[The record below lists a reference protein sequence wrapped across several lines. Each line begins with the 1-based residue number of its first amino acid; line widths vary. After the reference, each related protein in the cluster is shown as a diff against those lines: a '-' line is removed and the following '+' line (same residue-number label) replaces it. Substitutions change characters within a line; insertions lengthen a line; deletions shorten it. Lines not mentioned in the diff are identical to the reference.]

1 MATWLKALGSG
12 WALFAA
18 IVSAGASPLLPVLWQ
33 EPGLPP
39 GAETVASS
47 VSLQVINAD
56 DFGRMTQVTPSD
68 APAEGAWRIETLKP
82 GPFVYSVQLGEWI
95 RPPMNQGDVVW
106 LDVWARATKGQPET
120 GEGRALFVIVTNG
133 PDWNASARVAL
144 NIPRRWKRFQV
155 PIRIQHSRPGGQTL
169 AAFQFGFSAQTVE
182 LAGFRLLRF
191 PVGTPITALPRTR
204 SDYPGQEANAP
215 WRKAAEARI
224 ERIRKGDFTITV
236 TDGTGKPL
244 AGQSVTFR
252 LRRHAFSWGTAV
264 DSGILVSPGP
274 EADRYRQTLKQ
285 SFNLAAIEN
294 HLKWPFYEEWGK
306 EDGLRSVRWLR
317 DNGFRVRGHNIIWPG
332 TSNMPKD
339 FPELRSNPAA
349 LRQRIYAR
357 IQDITGATKGMIDEW
372 DVVNEPYTNNDVMQ
386 VLGWAE
392 MATWFRLTKRA
403 DPQPVLT
410 LNDYPPLDGAA
421 TSDAH
426 LNHFSQTMD
435 DLKKA
440 GAPLEAIGFQ
450 CHVGG
455 DVIPPERLLSG
466 LDRFAKHGLPIQI
479 TEFDMD
485 TQDRDLQ
492 RRYMR
497 DFMTACFS
505 HPAVHGVTQWGFWA
519 GRHWMPDAAL
529 WDREWRL
536 QPHGQVYLDL
546 INKEWSTTVTVRTDA
561 QGRARFRGFYG
572 AYAVQQGSRVGETAI
587 LTAPSRS
594 GRVAVRPANAR

>member
-1 MATWLKALGSG
+1 MWLRGLGCG
-12 WALFAA
+12 WAILAGL
-18 IVSAGASPLLPVLWQ
+18 VSAWSSPLVPVLLQ
-33 EPGLPP
+33 EPAMPA
-39 GAETVASS
+39 GAETLASS
-47 VSLQVINAD
+47 AGLQVINAEE
-56 DFGRMTQVTPSD
+56 FGRMATVDPED
-68 APAEGAWRIETLKP
+68 APAEGAWQIETLKP
-82 GPFVYSVQLGEWI
+82 GPHVYSVQLGEWI
-95 RPPMNQGDVVW
+95 RPPMNRGDVVW
-106 LDVWARATKGQPET
+106 LDLWARAVKGQPET

-133 PDWNASARVAL
+133 PEWSSSARVAL

-155 PIRIQHSRPGGQTL
+155 PVQIQHSRPGGQTL
-169 AAFQFGFSAQTVE
+169 AAFQLGFGAQIVQI
-182 LAGFRLLRF
+182 AGFRLLRF
-191 PVGTPITALPRTR
+191 PANTPITALPRTR
-204 SDYPGQEANAP
+204 SDYAGQEPNAP
-215 WRKAAEARI
+215 WRKEAEARI
-224 ERIRKGDFTITV
+224 KRIRKGDFTVTV
-236 TDGTGKPL
+236 TDGADKPV
-244 AGQSVTFR
+244 AGQNVTFR

-264 DSGILVSPGP
+264 DSATLFLQGADG
-274 EADRYRQTLKQ
+274 DRYRQLLQ
-285 SFNLAAIEN
+285 ENFNLAAIEN
-294 HLKWPFYEEWGK
+294 NLKWPFYEEWGK

-317 DNGFRVRGHNIIWPG
+317 DKGFRVRGHNIIWPG
-332 TSNMPKD
+332 TENMPKD
-339 FPELRSNPAA
+339 FPSLRGNPAA

-372 DVVNEPYTNNDVMQ
+372 DVVNEPYTNQDVMQ

-392 MATWFRLTKRA
+392 MATWFRMTKRA
-403 DPQPVLT
+403 DPKPILT

-421 TSDAH
+421 TTDAH
-426 LNHFSQTMD
+426 LNHFYKTID

-466 LDRFAKHGLPIQI
+466 LDRFAKFGLPIQI

-519 GRHWMPDAAL
+519 GRHWMPESAL

-546 INKEWSTTVTVRTDA
+546 IGKEWSTTVTVRTDA

-572 AYAVQQGSRVGETAI
+572 AYSVQQGARTGETAT
-587 LTAPSRS
+587 LTATGRT
-594 GRVAVRPANAR
+594 GRVAVRPTSHR

>member
-1 MATWLKALGSG
+1 MAIWPKVVGGMGAMMLA
-12 WALFAA
+12 WA
-18 IVSAGASPLLPVLWQ
+18 SAWASPLVPVLLQ
-33 EPGLPP
+33 EPVLPP

-47 VSLQVINAD
+47 AGLQVINAD
-56 DFGRMTQVTPSD
+56 ELGRMAATTPEN
-68 APAEGAWRIETLKP
+68 APADGVWQIDTLKP

-95 RPPMNQGDVVW
+95 RPAMNQGDVVW
-106 LDVWARATKGQPET
+106 LDVWARAVKGQPET

-133 PDWNASARVAL
+133 PEWNSSARVAL

-169 AAFQFGFSAQTVE
+169 AAFQFGFSPQTVE
-182 LAGFRLLRF
+182 LAGFRLVRF
-191 PVGTPITALPRTR
+191 PSNTPLGSLPRTR

-224 ERIRKGDFTITV
+224 ERIRKGDFTVTV
-236 TDGTGKPL
+236 TDG
-244 AGQSVTFR
+244 AGRPVASQNVTFR
-252 LRRHAFSWGTAV
+252 LQRHAFSWGTAV
-264 DSGILVSPGP
+264 DSATLFLPG
-274 EADRYRQTLKQ
+274 ADGDRYRQLLKQ
-285 SFNLAAIEN
+285 HFNLAVIEN

-306 EDGLRSVRWLR
+306 EDGLRSVKWLR

-339 FPELRSNPAA
+339 FPQLRSNPAA
-349 LRQRIYAR
+349 LRQRIYGR

-403 DPQPVLT
+403 DPKPILT

-421 TSDAH
+421 KTDAH
-426 LNHFSQTMD
+426 LNHFYKTIG

-466 LDRFAKHGLPIQI
+466 LDRFAKFGLPIQI

-519 GRHWMPDAAL
+519 SRHWMPDAAL
-529 WDREWRL
+529 WDREWRI

-546 INKEWSTTVTVRTDA
+546 INKEWTTTVTVRTDA

-572 AYAVQQGSRVGETAI
+572 VYGVQQGNRTGQTAG
-587 LTAPSRS
+587 LTAQSRS
-594 GRVAVRPANAR
+594 GRVAVRTTVTQ